1 MHVRTPSVGTLGGLQ
16 TVPHVVAGPRR
27 EWRTPKPMMNG
38 LKKSDEAVRP
48 ARAANKGA
56 RASAEPPEER
66 ASTKGNPDCQ
76 STCRTQ
82 CRESVPQAATR
93 IRKAAERNRK
103 ERLTALLHHITP
115 VVLGAAY
122 FALKKDAAAGIDGVT
137 WDMYGEGLGERL
149 LDLHRRLHSGGAYRA
164 PPVRRVEIPKPD
176 GGTRPLGIAALEDK
190 IVQKAVVDVIL
201 TPIYEAEFL
210 GFSYGFRPGRGAHDA
225 LDALAFGI
233 ERRKVSWIVDADL
246 RAYFDSIP
254 RDWLVTFL
262 EHRIGDRRVIRL
274 IRKWLNAGVMDD
286 GSWVDTGMGTPQG
299 AIVSPV
305 LANVF
310 LHYVLD
316 LWFHRKW
323 RPSVPA
329 GEAIIVRYADDIVV
343 GFQHKRDAERY
354 LRDVRERLTQFG
366 LSLHPDKTRL
376 VEFGRFAVMN
386 RRGRGAGKPETFDFL
401 GFTHYCT
408 KTRRGRFRLGRKPVA
423 KRVNRTLVRIDEV
436 LRKRWHHDIWEV
448 GAWLG
453 RVYQG
458 WLNYFAVPG
467 SGRFVRAFRR
477 RLQRLWMRALRRRSQ
492 RARFDWKRLE
502 RVTEILWPRAS
513 IRHPWPDQRF
523 AVNHP
528 R

>member
-1 MHVRTPSVGTLGGLQ
+1 MT
-16 TVPHVVAGPRR
+16 
-27 EWRTPKPMMNG
+27 NG
-38 LKKSDEAVRP
+38 LEKSDGAVRP
-48 ARAANKGA
+48 VRAVNKGA
-56 RASAEPPEER
+56 QAPVEPPEER

-76 STCRTQ
+76 STRRTQ
-82 CRESVPQAATR
+82 CRASVPQAAAR
-93 IRKAAERNRK
+93 IRKAAERNPK
-103 ERLTALLHHITP
+103 ERLTALFHHLTP
-115 VVLGAAY
+115 DTLGAAY
-122 FALKKDAAAGIDGVT
+122 FALKKGAAAGVDGMT
-137 WDMYGEGLGERL
+137 WEKYGAGLDERL
-149 LDLHRRLHSGGAYRA
+149 LDLHQRLHTGGAYRA
-164 PPVRRVEIPKPD
+164 LPVRRVEIPKAD

-201 TPIYEAEFL
+201 TPIYEVEFL
-210 GFSYGFRPGRGAHDA
+210 GFSYGFRPGRGPHDA
-225 LDALAFGI
+225 LDALAFGV

-254 RDWLVTFL
+254 RDWLIMLL
-262 EHRIGDRRVIRL
+262 EHRIGDRRVVRL
-274 IRKWLNAGVMDD
+274 IRKWLNAGVMD
-286 GSWVDTGMGTPQG
+286 GQSWTDTGMGVPQG

-305 LANVF
+305 LANVL

-323 RPSVPA
+323 RPRVPD
-329 GEAIIVRYADDIVV
+329 GEAIIVRYADDVAV

-354 LRDVRERLTQFG
+354 LRDVGERLARFG

-386 RRGRGAGKPETFDFL
+386 RRGRGAGKLETFNFL
-401 GFTHYCT
+401 GFTHYCAT
-408 KTRRGRFRLGRKPVA
+408 TRGGRFRLGRKPVA
-423 KRVNRTLVRIDEV
+423 KRVNRTVARIEEV
-436 LRKRWHHDIWEV
+436 LRKRGHHDIWEV
-448 GAWLG
+448 GMWLG

-467 SGRFVRAFRR
+467 SGRFLRSFRC

-492 RARFDWKRLE
+492 RAHFAWKRLE
-502 RVTEILWPRAS
+502 RMTEILWPRAS
-513 IRHPWPDQRF
+513 ICHPWPDQRF

>member
-1 MHVRTPSVGTLGGLQ
+1 MHVRTPSAGTLGGLQ
-16 TVPHVVAGPRR
+16 AVLPVVAGPCR
-27 EWRTPKPMMNG
+27 ETRKPKPMMNG

-48 ARAANKGA
+48 AMAANKGA
-56 RASAEPPEER
+56 HAPAEPPEER
-66 ASTKGNPDCQ
+66 ASTKGNPGGQ
-76 STCRTQ
+76 STHRTQ
-82 CRESVPQAATR
+82 GRASVTQAADR
-93 IRKAAERNRK
+93 IRQAAERNPK
-103 ERLTALLHHITP
+103 ERLTALFHHVTP
-115 VVLGAAY
+115 EALAASY
-122 FALKKDAAAGIDGVT
+122 FALREDAAAGVDGVT
-137 WDMYGEGLGERL
+137 WAMYGEGLDERL

-201 TPIYEAEFL
+201 TPVYEVEFL

-246 RAYFDSIP
+246 KAYFDTIP
-254 RDWLVTFL
+254 RDWLITIL

-274 IRKWLNAGVMDD
+274 IRKWLDAGVMDD
-286 GSWVDTGMGTPQG
+286 GTWTDAGVGTPQG
-299 AIVSPV
+299 NIVSPC

-323 RPSVPA
+323 RPMVPE
-329 GEAIIVRYADDIVV
+329 GEAIIVRYADDVVV

-354 LRDVRERLTQFG
+354 LRDIRERLDRFG

-376 VEFGRFAVMN
+376 VEFGRFASAN
-386 RRGRGAGKPETFDFL
+386 RRRRGAGRPETFDFL
-401 GFTHYCT
+401 GFTHFCT
-408 KTRRGRFRLGRKPVA
+408 TTRRGRFRLGRKPIA
-423 KRVNRTLVRIDEV
+423 KRVNRTLARIGEV
-436 LRKRWHHDIWEV
+436 LRERWHHDIWEV
-448 GAWLG
+448 GEWLG
-453 RVYQG
+453 RVFQG

-467 SGRFVRAFRR
+467 SGRFLRAFRR
-477 RLQRLWMRALRRRSQ
+477 RLQRLWLRALRRRSQ
-492 RARFDWKRLE
+492 RHRFDWKRLE
-502 RVTEILWPRAS
+502 RMTEILWPRVS

-523 AVNHP
+523 AVKHP